1 MLSRRDLLSGAIAG
15 TAGGSDFGQPSE
27 RAMQDIVKAI
37 GDVRLALIGP
47 HSFSEIARVRARQI
61 EFLRAQAKFPDFLE
75 VGVDVWF
82 AVYDWHVRHLQPITF
97 GRDPSG
103 RYTLALLTTALILR
117 IDADPNF
124 LGVPYDTAR
133 G

>member
-1 MLSRRDLLSGAIAG
+1 MLSRRDLLSGAVAG

-37 GDVRLALIGP
+37 GDLRSALVEP

-61 EFLRAQAKFPDFLE
+61 EFLRAQAKFPDFME

-82 AVYDWHVRHLQPITF
+82 TVYDWHVRHLQPITL

-103 RYTLALLTTALILR
+103 RYTIVLMTTTLILR
-117 IDADPNF
+117 IDADQNF
-124 LGVPYDTAR
+124 VGVPFDTAK
-133 G
+133 